1 MESGLKPPRALSFEG
16 NVAENWRRWIQHFR
30 LFLNATGRDKK
41 SEEIQCSTLLAVA
54 GEDAMEVYNTFVFAE
69 GEENKIETLI
79 KTFELYCT
87 PKKNVTFERH
97 VFNTRNQEPNES
109 IDSYVTELRKLA
121 KSCEFAQLHNSL
133 IKDRIVCGIHSAEVK
148 ARLLREEDLTL
159 DKALNI
165 CRTAELSK
173 TQLQNLVDG
182 KRAGE
187 INIIHKKNGGTVHQH
202 GREYKDRGEASYEY
216 ESRSSRTEK
225 YDCKN
230 CGLKHGPM
238 QCGAKGKQ
246 CHKCQK
252 FNHYAR
258 MCLSG
263 GKRNPN
269 KINAIKEVDTSD
281 SEEEFFI
288 ETIGQGDKTPAE
300 AIFKTGNGE

>member
-1 MESGLKPPRALSFEG
+1 MESGLKPPRAISFEG

-41 SEEIQCSTLLAVA
+41 SEEIQCSTLLAV
-54 GEDAMEVYNTFVFAE
+54 YNTFVIAE

-79 KTFELYCT
+79 KKFELYCT

-121 KSCEFAQLHNSL
+121 KSCEFAQLHDSL

-173 TQLQNLVDG
+173 IQLQNLVDG

-187 INIIHKKNGGTVHQH
+187 INIIHKKKRGTVRQH
-202 GREYKDRGEASYEY
+202 
-216 ESRSSRTEK
+216 
-225 YDCKN
+225 
-230 CGLKHGPM
+230 
-238 QCGAKGKQ
+238 
-246 CHKCQK
+246 
-252 FNHYAR
+252 
-258 MCLSG
+258 
-263 GKRNPN
+263 
-269 KINAIKEVDTSD
+269 V
-281 SEEEFFI
+281 
-288 ETIGQGDKTPAE
+288 
-300 AIFKTGNGE
+300 